1 MQPAGFCCGLHYQ
14 FLAVLSLSSLH
25 VSCITNL
32 GKKALLFPFIGEKME
47 KVKGQVFTSRAIS
60 GGKKP
65 TALMLDISGAFSTAK
80 KPQGLSVLRAIPAA
94 LQSAWPWHGIMES

>member
-47 KVKGQVFTSRAIS
+47 ERLKDKFSQVGPFQEARS
-60 GGKKP
+60 
-65 TALMLDISGAFSTAK
+65 
-80 KPQGLSVLRAIPAA
+80 PQL
-94 LQSAWPWHGIMES
+94 